1 MGYAEE
7 VKNCGI
13 KIGDIVEV
21 TRAYN
26 KGTDSGWSFNW
37 PSTHDRIIGKS
48 YKVIEISDCNFGIKL
63 LTPYMFGGTKD
74 DWCYAPYQ
82 VLKLTSG
89 TQTVET
95 DIVKPPIEDSNVIS
109 CSTCTNNHLPASDPT
124 CDTYGQCPNYLR
136 K

>member
-13 KIGDIVEV
+13 KVGDIVEV

-26 KGTDSGWSFNW
+26 NNTNSGWYFSW
-37 PSTHDRIIGKS
+37 ASSQDKMIGKS
-48 YKVIEISDCNFGIKL
+48 YQVIEIDSSNLGIKL
-63 LTPYMFGGTKD
+63 LTPYMFGKKKD
-74 DWCYAPYQ
+74 SWCWVPYQ
-82 VLKLTSG
+82 VLKLVPE

-95 DIVKPPIEDSNVIS
+95 DIIKPPIEDSNVIS
-109 CSTCTNNHLPASDPT
+109 CSTCTKNHLPASDPT
-124 CDTYGQCPNYLR
+124 CDTYGQCPNYQR